1 MLLCLQCDL
10 CVCFSPFISNIK
22 KTEILFFFSFILLP
36 SSVYDCWRLV
46 GIGIFLWL
54 IWSTESLGVG
64 FIFSKA
70 VLTFRTF
77 PLHPPLFFG
86 GRGGVGED
94 VEAVLH
100 LSFLFGICIYIDIII
115 SGGDYCLVRLSLSL
129 HYQKPIE
136 FQSFYFS
143 RLRGGV
149 YSGIGISA

>member
-1 MLLCLQCDL
+1 M
-10 CVCFSPFISNIK
+10 
-22 KTEILFFFSFILLP
+22 
-36 SSVYDCWRLV
+36 
-46 GIGIFLWL
+46 
-54 IWSTESLGVG
+54 G

-77 PLHPPLFFG
+77 PLHPPPFCG
-86 GRGGVGED
+86 GGGEG

-100 LSFLFGICIYIDIII
+100 LSFLFGICICIGIII

-143 RLRGGV
+143 WLRGGV